1 MFDTSTSIGS
11 LRHRPQQSKGATLS
25 RRRLIGL
32 VGLAAASAVAAC
44 QAGPTTGSNSPS
56 GPASPGNT
64 TATATGITPTDALAR
79 LKAGNVRF
87 ATGEATHPN
96 QGVEAREAVAEHQH
110 PWALI
115 HGCVDS
121 RVAPE
126 LVFDQGVGDVFTTR
140 TGAAVMDDTIVGSME
155 FAVSSP
161 YETPLIVIL
170 GHTGCGAVTAT
181 VDAMQAVPP
190 NPSAPGEVLDIV
202 NEIVPVARQV
212 PPNPDKAAFIDD
224 VVRANSIAVAAAL
237 VRRSKIMREAVD
249 AGRTQII
256 PAVYDL
262 ATGRVSWLSATA

>member
-1 MFDTSTSIGS
+1 LFETS
-11 LRHRPQQSKGATLS
+11 ALS
-25 RRRLIGL
+25 RRRLLGLGGL
-32 VGLAAASAVAAC
+32 VAASAVAAC
-44 QAGPTTGSNSPS
+44 QAGPTTGSNNPP
-56 GPASPGNT
+56 GPAASPGST
-64 TATATGITPTDALAR
+64 TEPAAGITPTDALAR
-79 LKAGNVRF
+79 LKAANVRF
-87 ATGEATHPN
+87 ANGEATHPN
-96 QGVEAREAVAEHQH
+96 QGVEVREAVAEHQH

-155 FAVSSP
+155 FAVGSP

-181 VDAMQAVPP
+181 VEAMQAAPA

-202 NEIVPVARQV
+202 NEILPIARQV
-212 PPNPDKAAFIDD
+212 PPNPDKAAFVDG
-224 VVRANSIAVAAAL
+224 VVRANSIAVADAL
-237 VRRSKIMREAVD
+237 VRRSKIIRDAVD